1 MPARI
6 RGTGRPGIGRDRTG
20 SAVVTALLLA
30 LLLPAALAAQ
40 DPGQVALLRGSIG
53 VDPEPGSLLATPAR
67 LAVSGL
73 PLADALSRLAER
85 SRVQIA
91 FSPTLLPEDHRVEC
105 DCAALN
111 TARALDRLLAGT
123 DLGYVELGSQIVVVP
138 LAPAEPPPLNGTIR
152 GRIRTEVAFPL
163 EDATAHIFAAADS
176 TAHRVTLTDH
186 LGFFAFHDLPPGDYT
201 LAVGRIGYAPHEKLI
216 TLESGAVAQ
225 LDLEL
230 AEQPVALEEVQVDGF
245 GSREQ
250 ARFRQSAGET
260 VQEIDRAQLRSVPG
274 VAEADPMR
282 ALDALPGVTRVSD
295 IAASFNVRGGSADQN
310 LVLLDGV
317 PIFNP
322 FHSLGLFSV
331 FSTDMVRRA
340 ELRSGGFPAEYGGR
354 ASSVLLVE
362 SDLGDGTFGVDAGV
376 TLLTAR
382 ISVAG
387 GLPEDAREKFGLASV
402 RWRIGTR
409 RSYADA
415 LTRPFLSAPFPY
427 HFQDRQAGVEVWTK
441 GGSRL
446 RLTTYSGRDVAN
458 LTDIERLDERDP
470 EVLPDQDVKWRWGN
484 KAIGIAWTRPRPGG
498 GALDIHGSYSRFE
511 GDFNLSEFA
520 SPLLTTAIH
529 NTTLGA
535 DLEHRFGSRIRWKS
549 GLHARYV
556 DFSGKSS
563 GKPSALLPT
572 DASSGG
578 GTALYTQV
586 DWTPSRRWLVEGGL
600 RLDLWESSRGGTRA
614 VSPRVAVKRFFRDG
628 RWAVHASSG
637 RYVQFLQSVRDESLP
652 IAIDPWVLTGGAG
665 GEWVPPVVS
674 RQVQGGVEGFLGD
687 GDEWFASAEAYHRRY
702 EGLATR
708 NWGEDPR
715 NRDDDVLIGTGRSF
729 GADLVLRRN
738 RGATTGWVSLSLL
751 KATRRFPESGS
762 GPGAGSMIEYPADFD
777 RRLELDLVVQRRIP
791 WDVDAG
797 LRWSFGTGL
806 PHTRLV
812 PYRVPRQQ
820 IIDLGLGE
828 GEEEVV
834 WLGPRNGER
843 YPVRH
848 RLDISLRKVVRKR
861 WGLITPYLNLIN
873 VYNRKNV
880 VQYIYDR
887 HYTSFVGSNS
897 VRGRRGLALVP
908 FIPTFGVE
916 VSF

>member
-1 MPARI
+1 MVAAIRPAR
-6 RGTGRPGIGRDRTG
+6 PVLL
-20 SAVVTALLLA
+20 AALLF
-30 LLLPAALAAQ
+30 PATLAAQ
-40 DPGQVALLRGSIG
+40 DPGQVALLRGQIG
-53 VDPEPGSLLATPAR
+53 VEPEPGSLLATPAR
-67 LAVSGL
+67 LTVSGL

-91 FSPTLLPEDHRVEC
+91 FSPSLLPRDHRVQC
-105 DCAALN
+105 DCEALN
-111 TARALDRLLAGT
+111 TAGALDRLLAGT
-123 DLGYVELGSQIVVVP
+123 ELGYVELGSQIVVVP
-138 LAPAEPPPLNGTIR
+138 LALPEPPPLNGTIR
-152 GRIRTEVAFPL
+152 GRIRTEVAFPM
-163 EDATAHIFAAADS
+163 EDATAHLFAAADS
-176 TAHRVTLTDH
+176 TAHRVAMSDR
-186 LGFFAFHDLPPGDYT
+186 LGFFAFHDLPPGDYVLT
-201 LAVGRIGYAPHEKLI
+201 VGRIGYAPLEEEI
-216 TLESGAVAQ
+216 TLGSGTVAQ

-245 GSREQ
+245 GTRHR

-260 VQEIDRAQLRSVPG
+260 IQEIDRAQLRSIPG
-274 VAEADPMR
+274 VAEPDPMR
-282 ALDALPGVTRVSD
+282 TLDALPGVTKLSD
-295 IAASFNVRGGSADQN
+295 IGASFHVRGGSADQN

-331 FSTDMVRRA
+331 FSADMVRRT

-354 ASSVLLVE
+354 TSSVLLVE
-362 SDLGDGTFGVDAGV
+362 SDLGDGKFGVDAGV

-387 GLPEDAREKFGLASV
+387 GLPEATREKFGLASV

-415 LTRPFLSAPFPY
+415 LTKPFLSAPFPY
-427 HFQDRQAGVEVWTK
+427 YLQDRQAGFEVWTK

-458 LTDIERLDERDP
+458 LTDIERLDGRNP

-484 KAIGIAWTRPRPGG
+484 RAIGIAWTRPRSGG
-498 GALDIHGSYSRFE
+498 GALDVHGSYSRFQ

-520 SPLLTTAIH
+520 APLLTTAIH

-535 DLEHRFGSRIRWKS
+535 DLEHRFGSRTRWKS
-549 GLHARYV
+549 GLLARYL
-556 DFSGKSS
+556 DYSGESR
-563 GKPSALLPT
+563 GKPSTLLPT
-572 DASSGG
+572 DASSGLG
-578 GTALYTQV
+578 VGVYTQA

-600 RLDLWESSRGGTRA
+600 RLDLWQSRGGGVKA
-614 VSPRVAVKRFFRDG
+614 VSPRVAVKRFLQHG
-628 RWAVHASSG
+628 RWAVHASAG
-637 RYVQFLQSVRDESLP
+637 KYVQFLQSVRDESLP
-652 IAIDPWVLTGGAG
+652 IAIDPWVLTGNAG
-665 GEWVPPVVS
+665 GAWVPPVVS
-674 RQVQGGVEGFLGD
+674 RQVQGGVEGFLD
-687 GDEWFASAEAYHRRY
+687 DDDEWFASAEAYHRNY
-702 EGLATR
+702 DGLATR
-708 NWGEDPR
+708 NWGEDPWTP
-715 NRDDDVLIGTGRSF
+715 DDDVLIGTGRSF
-729 GADLVLRRN
+729 GADVVLRKN
-738 RGATTGWVSLSLL
+738 RGPITGWVSLSLL
-751 KATRRFPESGS
+751 KATRKFPESGS
-762 GPGAGSMIEYPADFD
+762 DPEAGSMIEFPADFD
-777 RRLELDLVVQRRIP
+777 RRVEVDLVVQRRLP

-812 PYRVPRQQ
+812 PYQIPRPQ
-820 IIDLGLGE
+820 IIDLGLSE
-828 GEEEVV
+828 GEENVV

-880 VQYIYDR
+880 VQYVYDR
-887 HYTSFVGSNS
+887 HYRSFGGSNS

-908 FIPTFGVE
+908 FLPTFGVE

>member
-1 MPARI
+1 MWVGILAGMTIALPSGFAEADQEGRIEGRVWSEDGVAVEGAVVWVFPVADSADVRSDETDPLGHFSFRDLSPGVQIVAVARI
-6 RGTGRPGIGRDRTG
+6 GFAEQRERVEVRDSG
-20 SAVVTALLLA
+20 HLEMEIVLVYEAIE
-30 LLLPAALAAQ
+30 LPNMEVRA
-40 DPGQVALLRGSIG
+40 S
-53 VDPEPGSLLATPAR
+53 
-67 LAVSGL
+67 
-73 PLADALSRLAER
+73 R
-85 SRVQIA
+85 SR
-91 FSPTLLPEDHRVEC
+91 
-105 DCAALN
+105 
-111 TARALDRLLAGT
+111 ARARFEGTAGT
-123 DLGYVELGSQIVVVP
+123 
-138 LAPAEPPPLNGTIR
+138 
-152 GRIRTEVAFPL
+152 
-163 EDATAHIFAAADS
+163 
-176 TAHRVTLTDH
+176 
-186 LGFFAFHDLPPGDYT
+186 
-201 LAVGRIGYAPHEKLI
+201 
-216 TLESGAVAQ
+216 
-225 LDLEL
+225 
-230 AEQPVALEEVQVDGF
+230 
-245 GSREQ
+245 
-250 ARFRQSAGET
+250 T
-260 VQEIDRAQLRSVPG
+260 VQEMGRAALKAIPG
-274 VAEADPMR
+274 VAESDPLR
-282 ALDALPGVTRVSD
+282 AVGTLPGVTTVSD
-295 IAASFNVRGGSADQN
+295 FAAAFNVRGGSADQN
-310 LVLLDGV
+310 LVLLDDV

-331 FSTDMVRRA
+331 FSTDMVRRTV
-340 ELRSGGFPAEYGGR
+340 LRSGGFPAEYGGR

-362 SDLGDGTFGVDAGV
+362 SDLGDGKFGVDAGV

-402 RWRIGTR
+402 RWRIGAR
-409 RSYADA
+409 RSHADA

-427 HFQDRQAGVEVWTK
+427 YFQDRQAGVEVWTK

-458 LTDIERLDERDP
+458 LTDIERLDERNP
-470 EVLPDQDVKWRWGN
+470 EVLPDHDVKWRWGN
-484 KAIGIAWTRPRPGG
+484 RAIGIAWTRPRSGG

-511 GDFNLSEFA
+511 GDFNLSEFEA
-520 SPLLTTAIH
+520 PLLRTAIH

-535 DLEHRFGSRIRWKS
+535 DLEHRLGSRIRWKS
-549 GLHARYV
+549 GLLARYV
-556 DFSGKSS
+556 DYSGESS
-563 GKPSALLPT
+563 GKPSTLLPT
-572 DASSGG
+572 DASSGA

-600 RLDLWESSRGGTRA
+600 RADLWESGGSGTRA

-665 GEWVPPVVS
+665 GARVPPVVS
-674 RQVQGGVEGFLGD
+674 RQVQGGVEGFLSD
-687 GDEWFASAEAYHRRY
+687 DDEWFASAEAYGRRY
-702 EGLATR
+702 EGLAAR

-715 NRDDDVLIGTGRSF
+715 NRDDDVLIGAGRSF
-729 GADLVLRRN
+729 GADFVLRRN
-738 RGATTGWVSLSLL
+738 RGSTTGWVSLSLL

-762 GPGAGSMIEYPADFD
+762 GPGAGTMTEYPADFD
-777 RRLELDLVVQRRIP
+777 RRLEVDLVIQRRIP

-812 PYRVPRQQ
+812 PYQVPRQQ
-820 IIDLGLGE
+820 IIDLGLGG
-828 GEEEVV
+828 GEEDVV
-834 WLGPRNGER
+834 WLGPKNGER

-887 HYTSFVGSNS
+887 HYTTFVNTNS

-908 FIPTFGVE
+908 FLPTFGVE

>member
-1 MPARI
+1 M
-6 RGTGRPGIGRDRTG
+6 TGPGIVR
-20 SAVVTALLLA
+20 ALTAA
-30 LLLPAALAAQ
+30 LLLPTALAAQ
-40 DPGQVALLRGSIG
+40 DPQQIALLRGQVG
-53 VDPEPGSLLATPAR
+53 VNPAPGSLLATPAR
-67 LAVSGL
+67 LTVSGL
-73 PLADALSRLAER
+73 SLSEALSRLAER

-111 TARALDRLLAGT
+111 TAGALDRLLADT
-123 DLGYVELGSQIVVVP
+123 ELGYVELGSQIVVVP
-138 LAPAEPPPLNGTIR
+138 LAPPEPSPLNGTIR

-163 EDATAHIFAAADS
+163 EDATAHLFAAADS
-176 TAHRVTLTDH
+176 TAHRVTITDR
-186 LGFFAFHDLPPGDYT
+186 LGFFAFHDLPPGDYALT
-201 LAVGRIGYAPHEKLI
+201 VGRIGYAPHEKAI
-216 TLESGAVAQ
+216 TLASGAVAQ

-230 AEQPVALEEVQVDGF
+230 AEQPVALEGVQVDGS

-250 ARFRQSAGET
+250 TRFRQSAGET
-260 VQEIDRAQLRSVPG
+260 FHEIDRARLQSIPG

-282 ALDALPGVTRVSD
+282 TLDALPGVTRVSS

-310 LVLLDGV
+310 LVLDGV

-331 FSTDMVRRA
+331 FSADMVRRT

-354 ASSVLLVE
+354 TSSVLLVE
-362 SDLGDGTFGVDAGV
+362 SDLGDGGFGVDAGV
-376 TLLTAR
+376 TLLAAR
-382 ISVAG
+382 LSVAG
-387 GLPEDAREKFGLASV
+387 GLPEDAREKLGLASV

-427 HFQDRQAGVEVWTK
+427 YFQDRQAGLEVWTK

-458 LTDIERLDERDP
+458 LTNIERIDARNP

-484 KAIGIAWTRPRPGG
+484 RAIGISWTRPRSDG

-520 SPLLTTAIH
+520 APLLETAIH
-529 NTTLGA
+529 STTLGT
-535 DLEHRFGSRIRWKS
+535 DLEQRLGSRIRWKS
-549 GLHARYV
+549 GLLARHLDY
-556 DFSGKSS
+556 SGESR
-563 GKPSALLPT
+563 GKPSTLLPT
-572 DASSGG
+572 EAAAGG
-578 GTALYTQV
+578 GAAVYTQI
-586 DWTPSRRWLVEGGL
+586 DWTPDRRWLVEGGL
-600 RLDLWESSRGGTRA
+600 RLDLWESRGWGTKA
-614 VSPRVAVKRFFRDG
+614 VSPRVAVKHFLRDG
-628 RWAVHASSG
+628 RWAVHVSSG
-637 RYVQFLQSVRDESLP
+637 RYLQFLQSVRDESLP

-665 GEWVPPVVS
+665 AGVPPVVS

-687 GDEWFASAEAYHRRY
+687 TDEWFASAEAYHRTY
-702 EGLATR
+702 DGLATR

-715 NRDDDVLIGTGRSF
+715 NRDDDVLIGTGRSL

-762 GPGAGSMIEYPADFD
+762 GSAAESMIEYPAAFD
-777 RRLELDLVVQRRIP
+777 RRLEVDLVVQRRLP
-791 WDVDAG
+791 WSVDAG
-797 LRWSFGTGL
+797 LRWSLGTGL

-812 PYRVPRQQ
+812 PYQVPRQQ

-828 GEEEVV
+828 GVEDVV

-887 HYTSFVGSNS
+887 SYTSSDGPTM
-897 VRGRRGLALVP
+897 RGRRGLALVP
-908 FIPTFGVE
+908 FLPTFGVE